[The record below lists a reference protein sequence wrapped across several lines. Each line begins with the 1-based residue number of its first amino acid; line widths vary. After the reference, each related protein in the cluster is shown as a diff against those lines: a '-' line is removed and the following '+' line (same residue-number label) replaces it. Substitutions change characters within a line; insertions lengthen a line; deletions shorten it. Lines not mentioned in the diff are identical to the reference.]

1 MRHLTSARRLLI
13 AYGNEM
19 QGDEGASWELARRAA
34 AVGWPVLCLHHLHA
48 ELLELLHDLDEV
60 VFVNVAQ
67 QIEAESFQELN
78 ARNVRNCPGPCS
90 LPAQLLRQCFKQH
103 GQPRGMQ
110 IGYQGHH
117 DHIGPGIT
125 RPHLFQIAPRPL
137 DVRSQQLVR
146 ICARSHEDLH
156 ISIAGKRS
164 RESRPIPMPIIA

>member
-1 MRHLTSARRLLI
+1 MTVRHLTSARRLLI

-103 GQPRGMQ
+103 GQAPSGWAMTLRGDDF
-110 IGYQGHH
+110 G
-117 DHIGPGIT
+117 T
-125 RPHLFQIAPRPL
+125 HLGLSDSSRVSVELGLKRL
-137 DVRSQQLVR
+137 DSFFPT
-146 ICARSHEDLH
+146 S
-156 ISIAGKRS
+156 
-164 RESRPIPMPIIA
+164 